1 MFRTVVAARSRVRLS
16 WSLGGRMFGGSDFS
30 SGRVTRAARTFVV
43 VDRRLPS
50 RFIHFPFLRWPIH
63 RLPSSPP
70 PPTLARFVL
79 SWTEEEAVE
88 EEYIMIKR
96 NGGRGNEKKT
106 TTTEGNE
113 AERGAVDS
121 EARRHAVGSL
131 AEELVAQPVLAL
143 GTPQFVG
150 VGTVRF
156 LFLFVLF
163 VCLFFSTISRIILS
177 PGTQSSLVRTG

>member
-1 MFRTVVAARSRVRLS
+1 
-16 WSLGGRMFGGSDFS
+16 
-30 SGRVTRAARTFVV
+30 
-43 VDRRLPS
+43 
-50 RFIHFPFLRWPIH
+50 
-63 RLPSSPP
+63 
-70 PPTLARFVL
+70 
-79 SWTEEEAVE
+79 
-88 EEYIMIKR
+88 MIKR
-96 NGGRGNEKKT
+96 NGGRVNEKKT